1 MQNDFTIDDFLGGAV
16 KLKQT
21 QYRATSDAVLLASA
35 VPARAKQS
43 VLDVGCGSGA
53 VVLCLMARV
62 PNLQAYAIDVQDEM
76 ITATKENA
84 KLNNAVLH
92 VEKINV
98 ADPPKEWKELQFDH
112 VFTNP
117 PYFTETPIRQNAI
130 TATAHKQA
138 VSLVEWLD
146 FCIKKVKSKGTLTII
161 HRTEAVPEILSILH
175 HRMGK
180 ITLVP
185 FYPKTGC
192 APKRVIIQAT
202 KSSKSPF
209 VLHPGFVLHND
220 DNTRTQWAEDVMR
233 HAKALNIFGID

>member
-1 MQNDFTIDDFLGGAV
+1 MTEQYTIDDFLGGKV
-16 KLKQT
+16 QLKQR
-21 QYRATSDAVLLASA
+21 QYRATSDAVLLSAA
-35 VPARAKQS
+35 VPAKSGQT

-62 PNLQAYAIDVQDEM
+62 PELKAYAIDNQDEM
-76 ITATKENA
+76 VLSAKENA
-84 KLNNAVLH
+84 LLNNQNVV
-92 VEKINV
+92 VEKIDV
-98 ADPPKEWKELQFDH
+98 AHPPVAWKELQFAH

-202 KSSKSPF
+202 KSSKSPC
-209 VLHPGFVLHND
+209 VLHSGFVLHND